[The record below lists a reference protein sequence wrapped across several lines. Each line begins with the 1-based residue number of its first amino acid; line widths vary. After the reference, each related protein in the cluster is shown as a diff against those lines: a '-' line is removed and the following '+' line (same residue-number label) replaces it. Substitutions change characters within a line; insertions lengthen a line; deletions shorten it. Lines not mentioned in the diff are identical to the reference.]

1 MTLSPLRCLAFA
13 AALGAPLA
21 ASAQEVP
28 RRPDVPPVT
37 EPADSLDLPGAG
49 GRAAAIA
56 VPGLSPAARAVP
68 AGALTLSLVE
78 AEQIAIERAYAVR
91 TASLEVDRARAQ
103 VREAY
108 GGLYPRL
115 DASSSY
121 TRNVVQANPFAG
133 SSAGNLFGGLGA
145 IGWLQFN
152 ETARTDDDP
161 ATVPITLDEYT
172 RRVGAGQQ
180 AIGYNPANSS
190 NPFGTDNAF
199 VNSLAISQPLYSPTA
214 FAAVKGA
221 RGLVEINEAATEQ
234 RVDETLFQ
242 VRQAFYTA
250 LLADQQLAVQ
260 RASAQRAR
268 ETAGDA
274 ALLVAQGVRP
284 KLERL
289 NAEVDLANTQT
300 QVTLAEVQAEDA
312 RDRLLLALGL
322 PVGTPVV
329 LEGDLLAPPPE
340 LFRTAVLAPGEGI
353 GTADI
358 ADDLGALVDDRPDV
372 RQAALAIR
380 LQEVQRNI
388 TRAATKPSASAF
400 ANLSY
405 SGNVPDDRTSV
416 FNPDPAD
423 PFTFQEDTAGFFSDA
438 YWQPAVSVGLRLN
451 WTLFDGF
458 QTRYRAQQNQISID
472 QAEIAYEQARN
483 AATQEV
489 AAAARALRSA
499 ERRLT
504 AQGQTVETAETA
516 YRFASARLEEGVAT
530 QVDVR
535 VASQNLDL
543 ARLNYLQTVYDA
555 LVARSAYERAT
566 GAITPGGL
574 PAPSPTTAAR

>member
-1 MTLSPLRCLAFA
+1 MTFRSLRHLALAACL
-13 AALGAPLA
+13 GVPVA
-21 ASAQEVP
+21 ASAQVTEEIP
-28 RRPDVPPVT
+28 RRPDAPPST
-37 EPADSLDLPGAG
+37 EAVDSLALDLPEIVGRRAG
-49 GRAAAIA
+49 DIA
-56 VPGLSPAARAVP
+56 VPRVAPVVRDVP
-68 AGALTLSLVE
+68 PGAITLSLLE
-78 AEQIAIERAYAVR
+78 AEQIAIEQAYAVR
-91 TASLEVDRARAQ
+91 TATLEIDRARAQ

-115 DASSSY
+115 EATSSY

-133 SSAGNLFGGLGA
+133 TSAASLFSGGVA
-145 IGWLQFN
+145 TGWLQFN
-152 ETARTDDDP
+152 ELARTDDDP
-161 ATVPITLDEYT
+161 ATLPITLAEYND
-172 RRVGAGQQ
+172 RVSAGQQ
-180 AIGYNPANSS
+180 AIGFNPAAGG
-190 NPFGTDNAF
+190 NPFGTDNQ
-199 VNSLAISQPLYSPTA
+199 VTNSLALTQPLYSATA
-214 FAAVKGA
+214 LAAVKGA

-250 LLADQQLAVQ
+250 LLADRQLAVQ

-268 ETAGDA
+268 QTAGDA
-274 ALLVAQGVRP
+274 SLLVAQGVRP

-312 RDRLLLALGL
+312 RDRLLLALAL
-322 PVGTPVV
+322 PIGTPVV
-329 LEGDLLAPPPE
+329 LEGDLLAPPE
-340 LFRTAVLAPGEGI
+340 TLFRT
-353 GTADI
+353 TALDGDI
-358 ADDLGALVDDRPDV
+358 VPADLVDDRPDV
-372 RQAALAIR
+372 RQAALAVDLR
-380 LQEVQRNI
+380 EVERNI
-388 TRAATKPSASAF
+388 TRTATRPSVSAF

-405 SGNVPDDRTSV
+405 NGSIPDDRSTV
-416 FNPDPAD
+416 FTPDPLD
-423 PFTFQEDTAGFFSDA
+423 PFTFDESTEGVFSDA
-438 YWQPAVSVGLRLN
+438 YWQTALSVGVRLN

-472 QAEIAYEQARN
+472 QAEIALEQARN

-499 ERRLT
+499 ERRL
-504 AQGQTVETAETA
+504 ASQGQTVETAETA

-555 LVARSAYERAT
+555 LIARSAYERAT
-566 GAITPGGL
+566 GDITPGGL
-574 PAPSPTTAAR
+574 PTGPTTTAAR